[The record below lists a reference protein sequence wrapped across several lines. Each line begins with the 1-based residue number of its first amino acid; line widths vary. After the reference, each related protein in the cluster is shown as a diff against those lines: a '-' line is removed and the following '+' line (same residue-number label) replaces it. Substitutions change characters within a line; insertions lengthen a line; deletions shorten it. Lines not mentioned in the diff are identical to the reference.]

1 MDNSDDDL
9 ARAITL
15 SLMEH
20 GSSLN
25 HRGHYHDVA
34 ELQFQQDL
42 RHAIEVSS
50 SESNTP
56 GISSK
61 GSCSGRLKSNATTPS
76 LETQTNTTAPP
87 NSFLTE
93 RAQLERERL
102 DRLKRQRGEE
112 NQDEMSSSSTKR
124 QNLSTLRSHTDERT
138 PTPSTSSASSS
149 KASSSVNNQKATA
162 VAKPAVSTNPVVDQL
177 FWDGELRP
185 TANLHSMPRQDGKPT
200 FRLTEVLG
208 PKSQITFAI
217 ISSYSTVVSWI
228 YEFFEP
234 RTPVILVAQP
244 DLTGQA
250 GIKNILPNWVMTVP
264 FLRNGHGCQH
274 MKFMLIFYE
283 TGRLRV
289 VISTANLIDY
299 DWRDIENAV
308 WLQDIPPL
316 PQSSP
321 QDHKIT
327 NDFPSIMEH
336 VLRSVNARDALTNM
350 LTHAHPNLPLQTI
363 GDLHSKWDWSK
374 VKVKLVPSI
383 AGKHEG
389 WPKVVQS
396 GHPRLMKALRDFGLR
411 TGKGKAAKELAIECQ
426 GSSIGTYST
435 QWLNEFYY
443 SARGESAE
451 DWLDEPKARRTKL
464 PWPPVKILFPSLR
477 TVKGTVLGESVCGGT
492 MFCRANQWG
501 GTRFPRELFYDSNS
515 VGGKVLMHTK
525 MIIATFRQKSTPFSA
540 PSSFK
545 ASSATASTKGKGK
558 STAEPI
564 TISDSETESESEDDR
579 AGVDDAAPSSSA
591 KEPIGWA
598 YVGSHNFTP
607 SAWGT
612 LSGSGF
618 NPTLNNVNYELG
630 ILFPLYSNREV
641 ERVSCFK
648 RPPRKYVL
656 GEDRPWIQE
665 ESPVFMRA

>member
-1 MDNSDDDL
+1 MDDDGDL

-15 SLMEH
+15 SLIEH

-25 HRGHYHDVA
+25 YDDHSHDGA

-42 RHAIEVSS
+42 QRAIEASR
-50 SESNTP
+50 SESSTP
-56 GISSK
+56 GQPSNVS
-61 GSCSGRLKSNATTPS
+61 GSNQAKVNATAPS
-76 LETQTNTTAPP
+76 LQTQTGTSTSAPP
-87 NSFLTE
+87 SSFLTD

-102 DRLKRQRGEE
+102 ARLKRLRSEE
-112 NQDEMSSSSTKR
+112 NKDSSPNKR
-124 QNLSTLRSHTDERT
+124 QNLLTSQTRTDERIHT
-138 PTPSTSSASSS
+138 PTTSSASSS
-149 KASSSVNNQKATA
+149 KASIAVNNQDATTN
-162 VAKPAVSTNPVVDQL
+162 VKPVVNTNPVIDQL

-217 ISSYSTVVSWI
+217 ISSYCNSVSWI

-234 RTPVILVAQP
+234 RTPVIIVAQP
-244 DLTGQA
+244 DSTGQA

-264 FLRNGHGCQH
+264 FLRNGYGCQH

-289 VISTANLIDY
+289 VISTANLVDY

-308 WLQDIPPL
+308 WLQDVSLRAKPI
-316 PQSSP
+316 P
-321 QDHKIT
+321 QDHKVID
-327 NDFPSIMEH
+327 DFPSIMQH
-336 VLRSVNARDALTNM
+336 VLRAVNVRDALTNM
-350 LTHAHPNLPLQTI
+350 LTHEHPNLPLQAI
-363 GDLHSKWDWSK
+363 SDLRSKWDWSK
-374 VKVKLVPSI
+374 VKVKLIPSI

-396 GHPRLMKALRDFGLR
+396 GHPRLMKAIRDFGLR
-411 TGKGKAAKELAIECQ
+411 TGQGKAAKELMIECQ
-426 GSSIGTYST
+426 GSSIGNYST
-435 QWLNEFYY
+435 QWLNEFYW

-451 DWLDEPKARRTKL
+451 DWLVETKASRAKL
-464 PWPPVKILFPSLR
+464 SWPPIKILFPSLR
-477 TVKGTVLGESVCGGT
+477 TVKETVLREPGGGT
-492 MFCRANQWG
+492 MFCRTNQWE
-501 GTRFPRELFYDSNS
+501 GTRFPRELFHDSNS
-515 VGGKVLMHTK
+515 LGGKVLMHTK
-525 MIIATFRQKSTPFSA
+525 MIVGTFRQRSTPFSL
-540 PSSFK
+540 PSS
-545 ASSATASTKGKGK
+545 SSAATSSKGKGK
-558 STAEPI
+558 SSTEPI

-579 AGVDDAAPSSSA
+579 AGAHAAASSP
-591 KEPIGWA
+591 KEPIGWT

-618 NPTLNNVNYELG
+618 NPVLNNVNYELG
-630 ILFPLYSNREV
+630 ILFPLYNEQEV

-656 GEDRPWIQE
+656 GQDRPWIQE
-665 ESPVFMRA
+665 ESGIFMSG

>member
-1 MDNSDDDL
+1 MDDDDEL

-15 SLMEH
+15 SLMD
-20 GSSLN
+20 SN
-25 HRGHYHDVA
+25 RDD
-34 ELQFQQDL
+34 QFQQDL
-42 RHAIEVSS
+42 QRAVEDSRLGSS
-50 SESNTP
+50 TP
-56 GISSK
+56 GQSSTES
-61 GSCSGRLKSNATTPS
+61 GSSQPKVNVRAPS
-76 LETQTNTTAPP
+76 LEAQTDPTVLQNP
-87 NSFLTE
+87 FLIE

-102 DRLKRQRGEE
+102 ARLKRPRSGE
-112 NQDEMSSSSTKR
+112 NQDELNSLRHRR
-124 QNLSTLRSHTDERT
+124 QNI
-138 PTPSTSSASSS
+138 STSRTRTDGQIHTPFTSASSS
-149 KASSSVNNQKATA
+149 KASNSLNNQKATA
-162 VAKPAVSTNPVVDQL
+162 AAKPAVNTHPVVDQL

-185 TANLHSMPRQDGKPT
+185 TANLHSMPRQDDKPA

-208 PKSQITFAI
+208 HKSQITFAI
-217 ISSYSTVVSWI
+217 ISSYSTSVSWI
-228 YEFFEP
+228 YEFFDP
-234 RTPVILVAQP
+234 CTPVIMVAQP
-244 DLTGQA
+244 DSSGQA
-250 GIKNILPNWVMTVP
+250 CIKNILPNWVMTVP

-308 WLQDIPPL
+308 WLQDIPPRL
-316 PQSSP
+316 QPGSHDP
-321 QDHKIT
+321 KIT
-327 NDFPSIMEH
+327 DDFPSIMQH
-336 VLRSVNARDALTNM
+336 VLHAVNVRDALTNM
-350 LTHAHPNLPLQTI
+350 LTHEHPNLPLQSI
-363 GDLHSKWDWSK
+363 GDLCSKWDWSK
-374 VKVKLVPSI
+374 VKVKLIPSI

-389 WPKVVQS
+389 WPRVVQS
-396 GHPRLMKALRDFGLR
+396 GHPRLMKALRDLGLR
-411 TGKGKAAKELAIECQ
+411 TGKGKAAKALAIECQ

-451 DWLDEPKARRTKL
+451 DWLDEPKTRRTKL

-477 TVKGTVLGESVCGGT
+477 TVKGTVLGEPGGGT
-492 MFCRANQWG
+492 MFCRANQWE
-501 GTRFPRELFYDSNS
+501 GTKFPRELFYDSNS
-515 VGGKVLMHTK
+515 GGGKVLMHTK
-525 MIIATFRQKSTPFSA
+525 MIIATFRPRPMPFSA
-540 PSSFK
+540 PSSSK
-545 ASSATASTKGKGK
+545 ESSAAASLKGKGK
-558 STAEPI
+558 SNAEPI

-579 AGVDDAAPSSSA
+579 GGVDASP

-618 NPTLNNVNYELG
+618 NPVLNNVNYELG
-630 ILFPLYSNREV
+630 ILFPLYNEKEV
-641 ERVSCFK
+641 ERVSCFR

-665 ESPVFMRA
+665 ESLVFMRA

>member
-1 MDNSDDDL
+1 MDNDDDL

-20 GSSLN
+20 GSSLD
-25 HRGHYHDVA
+25 RDGHNYHDVA

-42 RHAIEVSS
+42 RRAMEASS

-56 GISSK
+56 APSSN
-61 GSCSGRLKSNATTPS
+61 GSGSSQLKSNATTPS
-76 LETQTNTTAPP
+76 VDTQTDATAPP
-87 NSFLTE
+87 NSFLSE

-102 DRLKRQRGEE
+102 ARLKRARREE
-112 NQDEMSSSSTKR
+112 EQDELSSLPTK
-124 QNLSTLRSHTDERT
+124 
-138 PTPSTSSASSS
+138 SSS
-149 KASSSVNNQKATA
+149 KASSPVNNQNATTT
-162 VAKPAVSTNPVVDQL
+162 AKPVVSTNPVIDQL

-217 ISSYSTVVSWI
+217 ISSYSTLVSWI

-234 RTPVILVAQP
+234 RTPVIIVAQP
-244 DLTGQA
+244 DSSGQA

-264 FLRNGHGCQH
+264 FLRNGYGCQH

-289 VISTANLIDY
+289 VVSTANLVDY

-308 WLQDIPPL
+308 WLQDIPPR
-316 PQSSP
+316 PQPNP
-321 QDHKIT
+321 QDRKIID
-327 NDFPSIMEH
+327 DFPSIMQH
-336 VLRSVNARDALTNM
+336 VLRSVNVRDALTNM
-350 LTHAHPNLPLQTI
+350 LTHEHPNLPLQSI
-363 GDLHSKWDWSK
+363 GDLCSKWDWSK

-389 WPKVVQS
+389 WPRVVQS
-396 GHPRLMKALRDFGLR
+396 GHPRLMKALRDLGLR

-435 QWLNEFYY
+435 QWLNEFYC

-451 DWLDEPKARRTKL
+451 DWLDEPKTRRTKL

-477 TVKGTVLGESVCGGT
+477 TVKGTVLGEPGGGT

-501 GTRFPRELFYDSNS
+501 GTRFPRELFHDSNS
-515 VGGKVLMHTK
+515 TGGKVLMHTK
-525 MIIATFRQKSTPFSA
+525 MIIATFRQRSTPFSV
-540 PSSFK
+540 PSSSK
-545 ASSATASTKGKGK
+545 ASSAAASAKGKGK
-558 STAEPI
+558 SNAEPI

-579 AGVDDAAPSSSA
+579 AGVDVASSSP

-618 NPTLNNVNYELG
+618 NPILNNVNYELG
-630 ILFPLYSNREV
+630 ILFPLYSEQEV

-665 ESPVFMRA
+665 ESPMFMRA